1 MPPLR
6 HFLIV
11 FDIEREELISGKEY
25 ANADEATRAY
35 AEAEQRHDAEQRKHG
50 GEWALE
56 IVLIGAD
63 SLETVRRS
71 HSNYFESVADSPYL
85 VVA

>member
-11 FDIEREELISGKEY
+11 FDMESEKLISGKEY

-35 AEAEQRHDAEQRKHG
+35 AEAEQEHGAEQKHG
-50 GEWALE
+50 GEWTLE

-63 SLETVRRS
+63 SIETVRRS